1 MTQTQSS
8 IFCPRYEPNL
18 GCVIERHSRLGIGGS
33 TKWYHPQKW
42 SGLYHTIQKSSLKCF
57 HCREV
62 LLCVTGNNSSANF
75 EHWHS
80 WASHIRKKMFCS
92 LPNFNAKFWPEEGQ
106 GLGSAVWVCRRL
118 PPFCPQYRRISRH

>member
-1 MTQTQSS
+1 MVSS
-8 IFCPRYEPNL
+8 AKVVRFVPY
-18 GCVIERHSRLGIGGS
+18 
-33 TKWYHPQKW
+33 K
-42 SGLYHTIQKSSLKCF
+42 KSSLKCF

-92 LPNFNAKFWPEEGQ
+92 LPNFLREEGQ
-106 GLGSAVWVCRRL
+106 GLGSAV
-118 PPFCPQYRRISRH
+118 